1 MKAGIGLQQT
11 MLFGVVVFIGF
22 ACASGTAQH
31 ASGPAQSAMVT
42 NQDSSNDLSVAVG
55 KSVLVDFTQPM
66 LRVAVGLSDISEA
79 TPTSPTEI
87 MVNGKTPGQTSL
99 IVWMRGGDRQFFNIT
114 VRRNTY
120 ESSDRLD
127 VVRRQLMLELPG
139 QSIQVS
145 SENGSI
151 FLRGTVKDLESS
163 NRAVSIASTALA
175 PIVSADA
182 AGKGATTGAP
192 SGESSGK
199 VVNLLY
205 VEVPEA
211 EKQILLKVRF
221 ASVDRN
227 KAKQMGINLVSLGL
241 GNTVGSISTGQ
252 YSTPTITETPGTTGK
267 TITSTFSPLNLLV
280 EHPGNLP
287 MGFNVQALETN
298 GVVEVLAEPNLLA
311 SNGKEASFLAGGE
324 YPYPVP
330 QSSGTGSATTLTIS
344 FKEYGIRLNFIPT
357 ITPRGSIRLQV
368 APEVSSLDFT
378 NAILL
383 SGFEVPAISTRRV
396 KTEVELSTGQSFV
409 IGGLL
414 DNRETETFMKI
425 PFLSSIPV
433 LGRFFESMQKN
444 RTSTELIVMVTPE
457 LVDPIQAGD
466 PLPGLNYPK
475 PFLPANSATPVT
487 NPEAKKAG
495 ANATPHPTMPIE
507 RLIESQKPETPLT
520 TGSGTSQSR

>member
-1 MKAGIGLQQT
+1 
-11 MLFGVVVFIGF
+11 MLFGVLVGVGF
-22 ACASGTAQH
+22 ACAVGVAQRT
-31 ASGPAQSAMVT
+31 SVSVQSAMVT
-42 NQDSSNDLSVAVG
+42 NQDSSNDLSVVVG
-55 KSVLVDFTQPM
+55 KSLLVDFAQPI
-66 LRVAVGLSDISEA
+66 LRVAVGLSEIAEA

-99 IVWMRGGDRQFFNIT
+99 IVWLRGGDRQFFNIT
-114 VRRNTY
+114 VRRNTF
-120 ESSDRLD
+120 ESTDRLD

-163 NRAVSIASTALA
+163 SRAVSIASTALA
-175 PIVSADA
+175 PIVNADA
-182 AGKGATTGAP
+182 TGKGAATGTAG
-192 SGESSGK
+192 GEASGK

-205 VEVPEA
+205 VDVPEA

-227 KAKQMGINLVSLGL
+227 KAKQLGINLVSLGF
-241 GNTVGSISTGQ
+241 GNTLGSISTGQ
-252 YSTPTITETPGTTGK
+252 FSTPTVTETPGSTGN

-287 MGFNVQALETN
+287 LGFNVQALETT

-330 QSSGTGSATTLTIS
+330 QPGGTGGAASLTIS

-378 NAILL
+378 NAVLL
-383 SGFEVPAISTRRV
+383 AGAEVPAISTRRV
-396 KTEVELSTGQSFV
+396 KTEVELTSGQSFV

-433 LGRFFESMQKN
+433 LGRFFQSMQRN
-444 RTSTELIVMVTPE
+444 RTNTELIVIVTPE
-457 LVDPIQAGD
+457 LVDPIQAGA
-466 PLPGLNYPK
+466 PLPSLNFPQ
-475 PFLPANSATPVT
+475 PFLPANSTTPMT
-487 NPEAKKAG
+487 NPEAKGAG
-495 ANATPHPTMPIE
+495 VNAATRATMPVE

-520 TGSGTSQSR
+520 IGSGAAKSQ

>member
-1 MKAGIGLQQT
+1 MVLLGA
-11 MLFGVVVFIGF
+11 FVFAAC
-22 ACASGTAQH
+22 ACAS
-31 ASGPAQSAMVT
+31 SGAQSASNSVQSAAVS

-55 KSVLVDFTQPM
+55 KSVLLDFTQPM
-66 LRVAVGLSDISEA
+66 LRVAVGLSDIAEA
-79 TPTSPTEI
+79 AVTNTNEV

-99 IVWMRGGDRQFFNIT
+99 IVWMRNGDRQFFNIT
-114 VRRNTY
+114 VRRNTF
-120 ESSDRLD
+120 ESNDR
-127 VVRRQLMLELPG
+127 VEAVRRQLMLELPG
-139 QSIQVS
+139 QAIKVS
-145 SENGSI
+145 AENGSI
-151 FLRGTVKDLESS
+151 FLRGTVRDLESS

-175 PIVSADA
+175 PIVNAEA
-182 AGKGATTGAP
+182 AGKGAATGTAG
-192 SGESSGK
+192 GEVSGK

-205 VEVPEA
+205 VDVPAA

-241 GNTVGSISTGQ
+241 GNTVGGISTGQ
-252 YSTPTITETPGTTGK
+252 FSTPTITD
-267 TITSTFSPLNLLV
+267 STASAAATAVFSPLNILV

-287 MGFNVQALETN
+287 MGFNIQALETT

-330 QSSGTGSATTLTIS
+330 QPGGTGGAASLTIS
-344 FKEYGIRLNFIPT
+344 FKEYGVRLNFIPT

-378 NAILL
+378 NAVLL
-383 SGFEVPAISTRRV
+383 DGAEVPAISTRRV
-396 KTEVELSTGQSFV
+396 KTEVELNSGQSFV

-414 DNRETETFMKI
+414 DNRETETFMKV

-433 LGRFFESMQKN
+433 LGRFFQSMQKN
-444 RTSTELIVMVTPE
+444 RTNTELIVLVTPV
-457 LVDPIQAGD
+457 LVDPIQVGD
-466 PLPGLNYPK
+466 PRPELNFPK
-475 PFLPANSATPVT
+475 PFLPPNSNTVMG
-487 NPEAKKAG
+487 NPEAGKNG
-495 ANATPHPTMPIE
+495 ANPAPPATIPVE

-520 TGSGTSQSR
+520 TGTGTGTETSH

>member
-1 MKAGIGLQQT
+1 MRARAELQRRVLWGAVFLAGC
-11 MLFGVVVFIGF
+11 
-22 ACASGTAQH
+22 ACAGLR
-31 ASGPAQSAMVT
+31 AQSPTTPGQSAVV
-42 NQDSSNDLSVAVG
+42 NHQDSSNDLSVAVG
-55 KSVLVDFTQPM
+55 KSVLVDFTTPM
-66 LRVAVGLSDISEA
+66 VRVAVGLSDIAEA
-79 TPTSPTEI
+79 TATSATEI

-114 VRRNTY
+114 VRRNAY
-120 ESSDRLD
+120 ESNDRLEA
-127 VVRRQLMLELPG
+127 VRRQLMLELPG
-139 QSIQVS
+139 QSIKVS

-182 AGKGATTGAP
+182 ASKGAAAGPAG
-192 SGESSGK
+192 GEASGK

-205 VEVPEA
+205 VDVPAA

-227 KAKQMGINLVSLGL
+227 KAKQLGINLVSSGL
-241 GNTVGSISTGQ
+241 GNTTGGISTGQ
-252 YSTPTITETPGTTGK
+252 FSTSTITIVK
-267 TITSTFSPLNLLV
+267 
-280 EHPGNLP
+280 PGNLP
-287 MGFNVQALETN
+287 VSLDIQALQTT

-330 QSSGTGSATTLTIS
+330 QSSGTGSSTTITIM
-344 FKEYGIRLNFIPT
+344 FKEYGVRLNFIPT

-378 NAILL
+378 NAVLV
-383 SGFEVPAISTRRV
+383 SGTEVPAITTRRV
-396 KTEVELSTGQSFV
+396 KTEVELNAGQSFV

-425 PFLSSIPV
+425 PYLSSIPV
-433 LGRFFESMQKN
+433 LGRFFESMSKS
-444 RTSTELIVMVTPE
+444 RTNTELIVIVTPV

-466 PLPGLNYPK
+466 PLPELNYPDK
-475 PFLPANSATPVT
+475 FLPPNSGIPMTTPETKKNGANPAPPVT
-487 NPEAKKAG
+487 M
-495 ANATPHPTMPIE
+495 TIE
-507 RLIESQKPETPLT
+507 KLIESQKPETPLSS
-520 TGSGTSQSR
+520 SGGTNSSQK